1 MIYYI
6 LCFSFMFLQVLARQA
21 KEVIFLVWHSAK
33 FEKENFWKKLR
44 QPFVTQTLKILISCT
59 CYSPVNQRG
68 LVAHERRVSHFPKNL
83 PSRNHVWNTRSFVL
97 HHRLYVY
104 TQIHLWSQF
113 FSRTEMALIEKVH
126 KIHTML
132 ISLIYNFH

>member
-21 KEVIFLVWHSAK
+21 KKVIFLVWHSAK
-33 FEKENFWKKLR
+33 FERKIFEKNWGNLLLLKHWRFWL
-44 QPFVTQTLKILISCT
+44 SCT

-68 LVAHERRVSHFPKNL
+68 LVANERRISHFPKNL

-113 FSRTEMALIEKVH
+113 FSRTEMALIEKVN